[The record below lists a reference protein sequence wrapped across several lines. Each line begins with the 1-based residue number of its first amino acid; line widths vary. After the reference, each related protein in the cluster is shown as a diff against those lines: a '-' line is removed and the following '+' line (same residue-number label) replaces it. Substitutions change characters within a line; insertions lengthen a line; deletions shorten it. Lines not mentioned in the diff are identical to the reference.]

1 MRPARVRRYAH
12 LLTAFLLLMAAG
24 FAAVVRH
31 NIQPVTA
38 ARPAPAAPAEGAA
51 LFERRCARC
60 HAPEELS
67 AGLQMQF
74 DLAQAQQDLE
84 RFLDQHG
91 HSSAAENPRIA
102 AWLLSLEAPAPT
114 TTPP

>member
-38 ARPAPAAPAEGAA
+38 ASTAPAAADGAA

>member
-12 LLTAFLLLMAAG
+12 LLTALLLLMAAG

-38 ARPAPAAPAEGAA
+38 ASPAPAAPADGAA

-60 HAPEELS
+60 HAPAELS

-74 DLAQAQQDLE
+74 DLDQAQKDLE

-102 AWLLSLEAPAPT
+102 AWLLSQDAPAPPA
-114 TTPP
+114 TPP